1 MRHSI
6 RRFGVLGVAVIA
18 SLVAITSVSGATT
31 ATSQKKIT
39 INVWDVQYF
48 PKQPGSAGSL
58 GRALLASD
66 KLFMKEN
73 PNIIVKHVGV
83 PGSQFITSM
92 QTFVASRK
100 GPDVVTN
107 GGGSFPQVSGFS
119 KAMVPMYNLITKK
132 MRRDMGNQLA
142 AEGIGDEP
150 HYAIPVQSHVY
161 LMYYNKAMFAKA
173 GITAVPQTLA
183 ALRLACTKL
192 KSAGIDMPI
201 TNGFSGSGGQEL
213 WHYAVGSQVLSNSAL
228 RAWSQRKIGWT
239 DSRVEPGFGYL
250 QTLAAQGCFGDR
262 ETAATRRETEGLS
275 AFEGGRGAMV
285 FWNVIDTKEL
295 GPAVGG
301 VRNVGTFAFP
311 RVPTSAYPVGTPDSG
326 YNANWSIMNYSKNIC
341 AAWKYVEFSVDR
353 PAQQIMWN
361 IGRTLPINAAVK
373 VKGSNPVE
381 NGILKL
387 AANKNGHTGPGA
399 TTAAQESSALERQL
413 ALLISGS
420 LSPSDLVAQLQ
431 SVRDGLDPLPPQGK
445 LPKPLVKC

>member
-1 MRHSI
+1 MA
-6 RRFGVLGVAVIA
+6 L
-18 SLVAITSVSGATT
+18 LVAITGVSGAT
-31 ATSQKKIT
+31 AASSQKKIT
-39 INVWDVQYF
+39 LNVWDVQYF

-66 KLFMKEN
+66 KLFMKQN
-73 PNIIVKHVGV
+73 PNVIVKHVGV

-119 KAMVPMYNLITKK
+119 KAMVPMYNLITKT
-132 MRRDMGNQLA
+132 MRREMGNQLA

-161 LMYYNKAMFAKA
+161 LMYYNKAMFRRA
-173 GITAVPQTLA
+173 GITAIPQTFAQL
-183 ALRLACTKL
+183 LSACTRL
-192 KSAGIDMPI
+192 KNSGVDMPI

-213 WHYAVGSQVLSNSAL
+213 WHYAVGSQVFSNQAL
-228 RAWSQRKIGWT
+228 RAWAQRKIGWT
-239 DSRVEPGFGYL
+239 DPRVAPGLQYL

-262 ETAATRRETEGLS
+262 ATAATRRETEGLS

-285 FWNVIDTKEL
+285 FWNVIDTSEL

-311 RVPTSAYPVGTPDSG
+311 RVPTSVYPVGTPDSG

-341 AAWKYVEFSVDR
+341 TAWKYIEFSVGR
-353 PAQQIMWN
+353 RAQQMMWN
-361 IGRTLPINAAVK
+361 IGRTLPINGSVK

-381 NGILKL
+381 NGILAL
-387 AANKNGHTGPGA
+387 AANKRGHTGPGA
-399 TTAAQESSALERQL
+399 TTSAQESSALERQL

-420 LSPSDLVAQLQ
+420 ISPGDLVSQLQ

>member
-1 MRHSI
+1 MA
-6 RRFGVLGVAVIA
+6 L
-18 SLVAITSVSGATT
+18 LVAITAVSGAT
-31 ATSQKKIT
+31 AAQEKKVTLNI
-39 INVWDVQYF
+39 WDVQYF
-48 PKQPGSAGSL
+48 PKQPGSAGAL

-66 KLFMKEN
+66 KLFMKQN
-73 PNIIVKHVGV
+73 PNVIVKHVGV

-119 KAMVPMYNLITKK
+119 KAMVPMYNLITKQ
-132 MRRDMGNQLA
+132 MRLDMGNQLL

-173 GITAVPQTLA
+173 GITSIPQTLSQ
-183 ALRLACTKL
+183 LLSACTKL
-192 KSAGIDMPI
+192 KDSGVDTPI
-201 TNGFSGSGGQEL
+201 TNGFAGSAGQEL
-213 WHYAVGSQVLSNSAL
+213 WHYAMGSQVLSNSGL

-239 DSRVEPGFGYL
+239 DPRIAPGLQYL
-250 QTLAAQGCFGDR
+250 QTMAAQGCFGDR
-262 ETAATRRETEGLS
+262 ATAAARQATEGLS

-295 GPAVGG
+295 GAPVGG
-301 VRNVGTFAFP
+301 VKGVGTFAFP
-311 RVPTSAYPVGTPDSG
+311 RVPTSVYPAGTPDSG

-341 AAWKYVEFSVDR
+341 IAWKYVEFSVGR
-353 PAQQIMWN
+353 VAQRLMWN
-361 IGRTLPINAAVK
+361 IGRTLTNNGAVK

-381 NGILKL
+381 KGIQAL
-387 AANKNGHTGPGA
+387 AANTYGQTGPGA
-399 TTAAQESSALERQL
+399 TTSAQESSALERQL

-420 LSPSDLVAQLQ
+420 ISPGDLVSQLQ

-445 LPKPLVKC
+445 LPKPLVKCN